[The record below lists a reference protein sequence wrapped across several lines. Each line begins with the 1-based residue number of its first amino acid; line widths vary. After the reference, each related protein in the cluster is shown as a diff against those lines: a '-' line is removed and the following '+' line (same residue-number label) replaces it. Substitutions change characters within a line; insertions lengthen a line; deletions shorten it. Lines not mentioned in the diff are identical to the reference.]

1 MIRKIKRKILKCS
14 LKRQMIVL
22 FLPLTLLFVLAIGIF
37 SYSFEVN
44 QVQKNALYL
53 INNTVLQTSNILNER
68 MSEIFTQV
76 SQISDSTSVS
86 NLFINDYS
94 PSVLNQKYNDILDTY
109 NNMNRVYDTYNDIVD
124 SLYLKTS
131 SDTEISVYKDL
142 EPAVTSVDLNQW
154 IRTYPTS
161 QTGFYWQNIH
171 ADKVFQ
177 TQPPRKVLSLI
188 KIVGNRTSNARMLL
202 VCNLKPDYFIRT
214 VENAQISKHGYM
226 IIASKDAVLYPQ
238 KQEDSY
244 RLTGEEVAQ
253 MQKAS
258 SQSGMKHLK
267 STEGKELLVDY
278 RPLMNNQW
286 VVAAVVPVSD
296 LTETFSGL
304 RYLLV
309 VLILVLAVCFAALC
323 LRFAATIS
331 KPIEQLS
338 QKVSDWQNGDAN
350 VDFSTDY
357 QSENEINTL
366 SRGLYSLKNTVTDL
380 LRQVKLEQ
388 KQKYKMELLAMQA
401 QIKPHFL
408 YNTLASVR
416 NLVDM
421 GDNRKAGVMCDAL
434 EKYYR
439 IGVSNGKEVITV
451 RQEVEHATNY
461 LRIQQMRYQKDFDFF
476 VNVDENIMNCDI
488 LKITLQPLVENAV
501 YHGIKQKEGKGTIV
515 LSGGRENGR
524 IVFSVYDDGAG
535 MSPEKL
541 KELEAS
547 ISGDWDSQ
555 SENFGLRNVSRRL
568 RLFYGENAYIAFDS
582 VKGMFTE
589 VKVVIP
595 CERGEESHED
605 SSPDDRR

>member
-1 MIRKIKRKILKCS
+1 MPH
-14 LKRQMIVL
+14 
-22 FLPLTLLFVLAIGIF
+22 FA
-37 SYSFEVN
+37 
-44 QVQKNALYL
+44 
-53 INNTVLQTSNILNER
+53 
-68 MSEIFTQV
+68 
-76 SQISDSTSVS
+76 
-86 NLFINDYS
+86 
-94 PSVLNQKYNDILDTY
+94 
-109 NNMNRVYDTYNDIVD
+109 
-124 SLYLKTS
+124 
-131 SDTEISVYKDL
+131 
-142 EPAVTSVDLNQW
+142 
-154 IRTYPTS
+154 
-161 QTGFYWQNIH
+161 
-171 ADKVFQ
+171 
-177 TQPPRKVLSLI
+177 
-188 KIVGNRTSNARMLL
+188 
-202 VCNLKPDYFIRT
+202 
-214 VENAQISKHGYM
+214 
-226 IIASKDAVLYPQ
+226 
-238 KQEDSY
+238 
-244 RLTGEEVAQ
+244 
-253 MQKAS
+253 
-258 SQSGMKHLK
+258 
-267 STEGKELLVDY
+267 
-278 RPLMNNQW
+278 
-286 VVAAVVPVSD
+286 
-296 LTETFSGL
+296 SGL
-304 RYLLV
+304 PRP
-309 VLILVLAVCFAALC
+309 FQN
-323 LRFAATIS
+323 R
-331 KPIEQLS
+331 LS
-338 QKVSDWQNGDAN
+338 SFPQKVSDWQNGDAN

-535 MSPEKL
+535 MNPEKL

-595 CERGEESHED
+595 CERGEESHGD